1 MNKIILSKSLFILKS
16 IFQNIQSQQITNI
29 DTEKEKKK
37 RLDFVGIHSL
47 ADSDLH

>member
-1 MNKIILSKSLFILKS
+1 MNEIILSKSLFILKS
-16 IFQNIQSQQITNI
+16 IFQNIQSQHITNI
-29 DTEKEKKK
+29 DTEKEKK